1 MRIVTVVL
9 TVVAYA
15 TLAGTGAVS
24 AAADSGGLRI
34 RSKNDGTNLR
44 NAAHMPTGRQLV
56 TASECQTFTTCS
68 GADGMAE
75 ALKSAASSGQTLRI
89 CASATPISCRTTK
102 NSGPSSIAFTSETS
116 PISASVECVSDD
128 LGAAGGMCILD
139 LSPGDGLDPLAAAY
153 TSILLD
159 KPGNNLNMRGFE
171 LRGIRGRSRVAMVKN
186 GAEIRFKECV
196 FTE

>member
-1 MRIVTVVL
+1 MRIVTVIVL
-9 TVVAYA
+9 TVAAYA
-15 TLAGTGAVS
+15 SLAATEAVPTT
-24 AAADSGGLRI
+24 ADSGGLRI
-34 RSKNDGTNLR
+34 RSKKDGNLR
-44 NAAHMPTGRQLV
+44 NAAHVPTGRQLV
-56 TASECQTFTTCS
+56 TAECQTFATCS
-68 GADGMAE
+68 GAGGMVE
-75 ALKSAASSGQTLRI
+75 ALKSAASSGLPLRV
-89 CASATPISCRTTK
+89 CASSTPISCRTTK

-128 LGAAGGMCILD
+128 LGAVGGMCILD

-159 KPGNNLNMRGFE
+159 KPGNNLNIRGFE

>member
-1 MRIVTVVL
+1 MRIVTVIVL
-9 TVVAYA
+9 TVAAHASLAA
-15 TLAGTGAVS
+15 TEVVPTT
-24 AAADSGGLRI
+24 ADSGGLRI
-34 RSKNDGTNLR
+34 RSKKDGNLR
-44 NAAHMPTGRQLV
+44 NAAHVPTGRQLV
-56 TASECQTFTTCS
+56 TAECQTFATCS
-68 GADGMAE
+68 GAGGMVE
-75 ALKSAASSGQTLRI
+75 ALKSAASSGLPLRV

-116 PISASVECVSDD
+116 PISASMECMSDD
-128 LGAAGGMCILD
+128 LGAGRCILD
-139 LSPGDGLDPLAAAY
+139 FSPGDGLDPLAAAY

-159 KPGNNLNMRGFE
+159 KPGNGLNMRGFE